1 MRSWRTVD
9 LVGLLA
15 LAILLALPAVAPSWL
30 VGDLAMYLSYAL
42 LAVALAFAW
51 GHCGLLS
58 LGHGVFFGIG
68 AYAMGTLTLG
78 MLPGLEAVRSTWLG
92 LVFAVAASGATAWT
106 IGWFT
111 FAGRGLHG
119 AFFGIVTLAL
129 AVVFERLA
137 INWDWLGGLNGL
149 MNVPP
154 ITLGLNGDGA
164 ELWEPVP
171 LFYVMLGVLA
181 ATVAGLTAYQRSD
194 GGLALAALRE
204 NELRARA
211 LGYDAGALTRRAFA
225 LSGAVAGLAGARVA
239 AARAAIDRTGSG
251 VLLTARSEG
260 FIAGR
265 PDLDET
271 VRRLKAFAEAGA
283 DCLYAP
289 GIGDDAQITAVVQ
302 AVAPKPVNVLTLGRP
317 VAELAALGARRISV
331 GGSLARTAY
340 GEFLR
345 AARGIAEDGSFA
357 AFKNAAPSR
366 ELNGFFSDRKERRG

>member
-1 MRSWRTVD
+1 M
-9 LVGLLA
+9 
-15 LAILLALPAVAPSWL
+15 P
-30 VGDLAMYLSYAL
+30 
-42 LAVALAFAW
+42 
-51 GHCGLLS
+51 
-58 LGHGVFFGIG
+58 
-68 AYAMGTLTLG
+68 
-78 MLPGLEAVRSTWLG
+78 
-92 LVFAVAASGATAWT
+92 
-106 IGWFT
+106 
-111 FAGRGLHG
+111 
-119 AFFGIVTLAL
+119 
-129 AVVFERLA
+129 
-137 INWDWLGGLNGL
+137 
-149 MNVPP
+149 
-154 ITLGLNGDGA
+154 
-164 ELWEPVP
+164 
-171 LFYVMLGVLA
+171 
-181 ATVAGLTAYQRSD
+181 ATVAEKRAEFRRLHESGCFVIPNPWDVGSAIMLQQL
-194 GGLALAALRE
+194 GFKALASTSAGMAWAMGRPDNGVTRDDVLAH
-204 NELRARA
+204 LRA
-211 LGYDAGALTRRAFA
+211 LVDATDLPVNADYENAFA
-225 LSGAVAGLAGARVA
+225 DDPEGVAANIAAAADTGIAGVSVEDSTGNPDAPLYDFDLAVARVA

-289 GIGDDAQITAVVQ
+289 GIGDDAQITTVVQ